1 MAELLSQKQSSSIRQ
16 WSMRR
21 KLSLVGVGIL
31 SIAIFAVI
39 IFQARI
45 ADYRLLFAN
54 LPDTEASAVIS
65 WLTEQKISF
74 QLKDGGKSIH
84 VPADKVYEARLNLA
98 GAGIPQGGG
107 VGFEI
112 FDKQNFGMTDFT
124 QKINYQRALQG
135 ELARTISF
143 LEPVLGARV
152 ILAIPEK
159 HLLKKEQREATA
171 SVFLRLVP
179 GRKLTDKQIQGVVH
193 LVSGSIDSLEVENV
207 SVIDSNGM
215 VLSKNRSSG
224 SDDLITPN
232 MINHQLM
239 VEQRLEKRAQSLLDK
254 SLGSDNA
261 LVKVTTEIDFSQV
274 EKTEERFDPNVLV
287 PRSEQITEEKT
298 ENGITAGGVP
308 GVASNLPAGSAMSP
322 PVSNTS
328 SRTSETINYEIN
340 KTVSKEIMP
349 VGKVKS
355 LSVAVLVAD
364 RHVPATEDMEATTI
378 PRDAKELKAIED
390 MIRGAL
396 GIDEARGDR
405 IEVVSMPFAASFEN
419 EPLPP
424 ETEAPMSFY
433 QYVPYVK
440 YLLVTMLAMFLYF
453 VMLRPMLRTMQG
465 TASIQGRYKTVQE
478 LETELS
484 PEAKLLDANDPTIAA
499 RRQILAAETSPAQVI
514 KSWLSQS

>member
-1 MAELLSQKQSSSIRQ
+1 MAELLSQELSSTIKQ
-16 WSMRR
+16 WPMRR
-21 KLSLVGVGIL
+21 KLSLAGVALL
-31 SIAIFAVI
+31 SVAIFAVI
-39 IFQARI
+39 ILQARN

-54 LPDTEASAVIS
+54 LQDTEASSVIS
-65 WLTEQKISF
+65 WLTEQKIPY
-74 QLKDGGKSIH
+74 QLKDGGKAIL

-143 LEPVLGARV
+143 LDPVVGARV
-152 ILAIPEK
+152 ILAIPKK
-159 HLLKKEQREATA
+159 HLLKQDQQEATA
-171 SVFLRLVP
+171 SVFLRLAP

-193 LVSGSIDSLEVENV
+193 LVAGSIDGLEVENV

-215 VLSKNRSSG
+215 VLSRNRSSD
-224 SDDLITPN
+224 SDELITPN
-232 MINHQLM
+232 RINYQLM
-239 VEQRLEKRAQSLLDK
+239 VEQRFEKRAQALLDK
-254 SLGSDNA
+254 SLGRDNA

-274 EKTEERFDPNVLV
+274 EKTEERFDPNGVV
-287 PRSEQITEEKT
+287 PRSEQISEEKT

-308 GVASNLPAGSAMSP
+308 GVASNLQDGSAMSP

-340 KTVSKEIMP
+340 RTVSKEVSP

-364 RHVPATEDMEATTI
+364 RYVPATEDTEATTI

-390 MIRGAL
+390 MVRGAL

-405 IEVVSMPFAASFEN
+405 IEVVSMPFAAGFES
-419 EPLPP
+419 ELLP
-424 ETEAPMSFY
+424 ETDAPVSFY
-433 QYVPYVK
+433 QYMPYVK
-440 YLLVTMLAMFLYF
+440 YVLITILAVFLYF
-453 VMLRPMLRTMQG
+453 VMLRPMVKTMQG
-465 TASIQGRYKTVQE
+465 TAGIQGQYKTVRE

-484 PEAKLLDANDPTIAA
+484 PETELLDVNDPTKEA

-514 KSWLSQS
+514 KLWLNQS